1 MTIQI
6 TNPGAKL
13 GQAIGEKMEQALDNK
28 LRALTDALGY
38 HYLCSGSII
47 GGERK
52 KWELHRIVAM
62 PGFLKKRLDKTAT
75 CATLWLPSIEKASKF
90 LMEV

>member
-52 KWELHRIVAM
+52 KWGLH
-62 PGFLKKRLDKTAT
+62 T
-75 CATLWLPSIEKASKF
+75 
-90 LMEV
+90 